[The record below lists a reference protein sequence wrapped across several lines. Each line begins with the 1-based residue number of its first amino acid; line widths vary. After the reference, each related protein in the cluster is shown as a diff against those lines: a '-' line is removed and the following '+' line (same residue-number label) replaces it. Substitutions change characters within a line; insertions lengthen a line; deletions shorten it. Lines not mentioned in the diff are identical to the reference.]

1 MLAAGDKTIDPS
13 TSDGSIKATTT
24 QTFMADVVQ
33 ASTTTPVLVDFWAP
47 WCGPCRQ
54 LTPVLEKVVKAA
66 AGKIRLVTMNIDE
79 HPEIA
84 GQLGIQ
90 SIPAVIAFRR
100 GQPIDGFMGALPEAQ
115 VQAFIARM
123 IGEELPEE
131 GADIAAEA
139 EAALEA
145 GDAALAGEL
154 FAELLVEDPANTTAI
169 AGLARARIAAGDLA
183 SAKETLASAPEGAT
197 DPALAAAKAQI
208 DLAERAA
215 AVGDLAPLE
224 AKVAADPA
232 DHQSRYDL
240 AVGLAAAGL
249 PKEALEHLLE
259 IVRKDRTWNE
269 DGARKELVKL
279 FEAWG
284 PKDEFTILGRKRLS
298 SLLFA

>member
-1 MLAAGDKTIDPS
+1 MLAGDIASASATDGLIVE
-13 TSDGSIKATTT
+13 TST

-33 ASTTTPVLVDFWAP
+33 ASTATPVLVDFWAP

-66 AGKIRLVTMNIDE
+66 GGRVKLAKMNIDE
-79 HPEIA
+79 HPQIA

-90 SIPAVIAFRR
+90 SIPAVIAFQR

-115 VQAFIARM
+115 VQAFVERM
-123 IGEELPEE
+123 IKGPI
-131 GADIAAEA
+131 ADEADDLMAQA

-145 GDAALAGEL
+145 GDAAGA
-154 FAELLVEDPANTTAI
+154 AELYAALLGEEPDSAPAL
-169 AGLARARIAAGDLA
+169 AGLAKAQIAAGDLDGA
-183 SAKETLASAPEGAT
+183 RATLASVPADKAS
-197 DPALAAAKAQI
+197 DPAFAAVKAQI
-208 DLAERAA
+208 ELADRAA
-215 AVGDLAPLE
+215 LVGDLAPLE
-224 AKVAADPA
+224 AKVAADPL
-232 DHQSRYDL
+232 DHQSRFDL

-249 PKEALEHLLE
+249 RKEALDHLLH
-259 IVRKDRTWNE
+259 IVRSDRTWND

-284 PKDEFTILGRKRLS
+284 FKDENSVAGRKKLS